1 MRTCDKALAQ
11 FPDMLLRIGSAAL
24 GGGSRGGASAQTGDL
39 ESLSAAELYSWQHQR
54 AHLMFEDGL
63 PFSRVD
69 SEKCRVF
76 FCRIS
81 GSHFDGPGDRR
92 RVGGPLLD
100 LSSLDVGGRVA
111 EKLREH
117 DSVCLMVD
125 GAADVNGKVAYN
137 IMTCGPS
144 PFLLSTV
151 RVGIKT
157 ASSVNRLDPLK
168 TVTCSY
174 LLSLRRQ
181 AHMGRGPVARSPR
194 LQGLAARVVWAL
206 CTDNASV
213 MVLMRNRA
221 EAEGLVL
228 FPSRCFAQII
238 NLIGKECCCLSD
250 HVGVLRAVAEAM
262 VIFRRY
268 TRARAALQADR
279 ATHAAAGQ

>member
-1 MRTCDKALAQ
+1 
-11 FPDMLLRIGSAAL
+11 MLLRIGSAAL
-24 GGGSRGGASAQTGDL
+24 GGGSRGGVSAQTGDL
-39 ESLSAAELYSWQHQR
+39 EPLSAAELNSWQHQR

-63 PFSRVD
+63 PFSTVD

-100 LSSLDVGGRVA
+100 SSSLDVGGRVA
-111 EKLREH
+111 EKLREN

-125 GAADVNGKVAYN
+125 GAAEVNGQVAYS

-151 RVGIKT
+151 RAGIET

-168 TVTCSY
+168 AVTCSY

-181 AHMGRGPVARSPR
+181 AYLGWGPVARSPR
-194 LQGLAARVVWAL
+194 LQELAAKVFWAL

-213 MVLMRNRA
+213 MVLMRNLA
-221 EAEGLVL
+221 EAEGLVV
-228 FPSRCFAQII
+228 FPSGGCAQII
-238 NLIGKECCCLSD
+238 NLIGNDICCLSD
-250 HVGVLRAVAEAM
+250 HVGVLRAVAEA
-262 VIFRRY
+262 VVTFRRC

-279 ATHAAAGQ
+279 ATHAAAG